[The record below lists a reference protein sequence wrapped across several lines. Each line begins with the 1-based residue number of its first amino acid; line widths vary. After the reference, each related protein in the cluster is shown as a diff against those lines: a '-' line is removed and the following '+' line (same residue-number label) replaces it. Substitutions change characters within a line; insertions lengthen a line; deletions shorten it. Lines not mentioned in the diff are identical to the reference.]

1 MNDRLNDWYELNYSD
16 GKRIKLQE
24 LWVELR
30 AGGAKERAMSK
41 IKATIDFIKTK
52 RPESSF
58 ELFEYEQANRGPDG
72 RHAPGVRGWIDALE
86 TLPSESK
93 N

>member
-1 MNDRLNDWYELNYSD
+1 MNDKLNDWYELNYSD

-24 LWVELR
+24 LWVEL
-30 AGGAKERAMSK
+30 GTGNAKGRAMSK

-58 ELFEYEQANRGPDG
+58 ELFEYEQSNRGPDG
-72 RHAPGVRGWIDALE
+72 RHVPGVRGWIDAIE
-86 TLPSESK
+86 TLPSKSR